1 MQYRK
6 RLFEKHSCRSDGR
19 RLRGLCNCGLA
30 SLLQEGMLG
39 VERAAGSAASPQSP
53 GYDQGQLWYGAAV
66 QPAWGWCEKKLSCW
80 ELSAFVQESRL
91 SSVPRLSYTV
101 RVPVPG
107 CVHCWPW
114 PCLSLVSWLHLG
126 PALSLQTCL
135 VTAGLWLTPVNAT
148 GPALLAQRLW
158 DCVAC
163 LWGPCLPCFAPGP
176 RLSSRAEVL
185 LLPGMFWG
193 LFSLLRINCCPV
205 GLSVYENG
213 QVCVGGWTCGNM
225 WRGIILMG
233 Y

>member
-30 SLLQEGMLG
+30 SAPGGDVGCWVCSRVCSLSPVPWLWSRPALIWGSCATCMRLVWKKAVSLGAFCLCSGVTFELSSLPELHRARACTWLCALLTLTLPLLG
-39 VERAAGSAASPQSP
+39 FLASP
-53 GYDQGQLWYGAAV
+53 
-66 QPAWGWCEKKLSCW
+66 
-80 ELSAFVQESRL
+80 R
-91 SSVPRLSYTV
+91 T
-101 RVPVPG
+101 
-107 CVHCWPW
+107 
-114 PCLSLVSWLHLG
+114 CLII
-126 PALSLQTCL
+126 QTCL
-135 VTAGLWLTPVNAT
+135 VTAGLRLTLVNAT

-158 DCVAC
+158 DRVAC